1 MKKPFN
7 EKGLKFPVNLVNS
20 TLRSIF
26 SQIVF
31 HKYISGAQ
39 LVLEIALSQISVT
52 TAQGGCQL
60 YFAGEIDCVTKN
72 HSLHSN
78 RVRGCRRSN
87 PDKTL
92 FCEALSLR
100 FGLPILEV
108 VRIHPQISC
117 CKEDHTIIDM
127 CLFIVGTI
135 HPHAYQLFTDV

>member
-1 MKKPFN
+1 MKKPFS

-39 LVLEIALSQISVT
+39 LDLETALSQSSVT

-60 YFAGEIDCVTKN
+60 YFKGEIDSVDKN
-72 HSLHSN
+72 HPVHSD
-78 RVRGCRRSN
+78 RVRGCRCSN
-87 PDKTL
+87 SDEAL
-92 FCEALSLR
+92 ICEALSLR
-100 FGLPILEV
+100 FGLPTLAV

-127 CLFIVGTI
+127 CLFTAGTF
-135 HPHAYQLFTDV
+135 HPHANQLFTDV